1 VRSASAILSPLP
13 TCSRRIAASVLALL
27 AVAGLAQAQDKP
39 DCAGLIPRLDAL
51 IAEYYEA
58 GEKAILTDDPGPA
71 IDKARKRAMAGDA
84 AATISMIGVGVALRG
99 KKASFP
105 VAMIRQIC
113 TYAERNGHPLHV
125 ATCAYFNALNPLGDR
140 DAKHGAAL
148 AEITRFEG
156 LNANT
161 RPGVPSPDAYAG
173 HISALKACLPDEPPK
188 G

>member
-1 VRSASAILSPLP
+1 MSPLP
-13 TCSRRIAASVLALL
+13 TCSLHIAASALALL
-27 AVAGLAQAQDKP
+27 TVAGLAQAETKP
-39 DCAGLIPRLDAL
+39 DCGGLIPRLDAL
-51 IAEYYEA
+51 IAEYFEA

-71 IDKARKRAMAGDA
+71 IDKARKRAMAGDVEGTVA
-84 AATISMIGVGVALRG
+84 MIGVGVALRG
-99 KKASFP
+99 RKASFP

-140 DAKHGAAL
+140 NAKHGAAL
-148 AEITRFEG
+148 AEIARFEA
-156 LNANT
+156 LNANP